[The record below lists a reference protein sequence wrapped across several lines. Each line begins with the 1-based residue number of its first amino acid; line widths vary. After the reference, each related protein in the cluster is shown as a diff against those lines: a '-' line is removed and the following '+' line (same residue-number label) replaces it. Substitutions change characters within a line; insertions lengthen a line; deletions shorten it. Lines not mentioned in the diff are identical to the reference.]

1 MELRLF
7 VITSLVAVVLVCRA
21 FNVKIGYWRKGK
33 WENGGIG
40 YSIKNQNGTLSK
52 IKLDVYKTK
61 DEAIKFYNENKAKL
75 RDRGVFI

>member
-1 MELRLF
+1 M
-7 VITSLVAVVLVCRA
+7 
-21 FNVKIGYWRKGK
+21 RK
-33 WENGGIG
+33 WGIG

-75 RDRGVFI
+75 RDRGVFIEIVNL